1 MLIEITEQVRKQ
13 KEKENLYCTSYI
25 YICFWKLVVQTKLM
39 VVLLLVNK
47 ILISTIVN
55 LNKNNKKIIN
65 NHIKTETI
73 NISCMCQPLLQNK
86 NDNEILRL

>member
-1 MLIEITEQVRKQ
+1 
-13 KEKENLYCTSYI
+13 
-25 YICFWKLVVQTKLM
+25 M
-39 VVLLLVNK
+39 VVLPLVNK